1 MIQRFQTLF
10 LIIVVIANLLIFNF
24 NFWGGEAVNEEG
36 KVIEEVVLNALE
48 IEYKPSLDGKTNQ
61 SDSVIWLT
69 SLSAIA
75 TIVAIV
81 AIFLF
86 NNRRL
91 QLRISRLGM
100 LLEAALIALIFFYV
114 DTAQTHFANEITNS
128 GYEFGVF
135 LPMIGVVGFFL
146 ANIFIIRDERLV
158 KSAERLR

>member
-1 MIQRFQTLF
+1 MIQRWQTLF
-10 LIIVVIANLLIFNF
+10 LILVVIANLLIFNF
-24 NFWGGEAVNEEG
+24 NLWSGEAVNEKG
-36 KVIEEVVLNALE
+36 NVTEEVVLDALSIQYQSSSE
-48 IEYKPSLDGKTNQ
+48 EKSDS

-69 SLSAIA
+69 SLTIIA
-75 TIVAIV
+75 TIAALVAIL
-81 AIFLF
+81 LF

-114 DTAQTHFANEITNS
+114 DTAQSHFVNDMSKS

-135 LPMIGVVGFFL
+135 LPMIGVVGFFI
-146 ANIFIIRDERLV
+146 ANILIIRDERLV